1 MKNWKAARQ
10 ILVVAVVGLLA
21 ALAGYGM
28 ARLVHTNGTPS
39 ASSPSSANKG
49 FSLPDLA
56 GTPHSLPEWRG
67 KLVLLNFWAT
77 WCPPCR
83 EEIPGFVRLQRRY
96 GNEGLQIV
104 GISVD
109 NPEAVARFWQE
120 MKINYP
126 LLLADD
132 SVYDLMAAYGNREAG
147 LPYSVIIRPDGQ
159 IAASRLGAYREK
171 ELETLLTPLLPP
183 HQGSKN

>member
-1 MKNWKAARQ
+1 
-10 ILVVAVVGLLA
+10 L
-21 ALAGYGM
+21 
-28 ARLVHTNGTPS
+28 
-39 ASSPSSANKG
+39 PSSATKD

-56 GTPHSLPEWRG
+56 GKPRSLAEWRG
-67 KLVLLNFWAT
+67 KLMLLNFWAT

-83 EEIPGFVRLQRRY
+83 GEIPGFVRLQRRY
-96 GNEGLQIV
+96 GSEGLQII

-159 IAASRLGAYREK
+159 IAETRLGAYREK
-171 ELETLLTPLLPP
+171 DLESLLVPLLPR
-183 HQGSKN
+183 HQTPKN

>member
-1 MKNWKAARQ
+1 MKNWKAARH
-10 ILVVAVVGLLA
+10 ILLVAVIGLLA

-28 ARLVHTNGTPS
+28 ARLVRTNPTTATAPPS
-39 ASSPSSANKG
+39 ASKD
-49 FSLPDLA
+49 FWLPDLA
-56 GTPHSLPEWRG
+56 GKPHHLIEWRG

-83 EEIPGFVRLQRRY
+83 SEIPGFVRLQRRY
-96 GNEGLQIV
+96 GDAGLQIV
-104 GISVD
+104 GVSVD
-109 NPEAVARFWQE
+109 NAEAVARFWQE

-159 IAASRLGAYREK
+159 IATTRLGAYREK
-171 ELETLLTPLLPP
+171 DLESLLIPLLPG
-183 HQGSKN
+183 HQTSKN

>member
-1 MKNWKAARQ
+1 MKNRKIARQ
-10 ILVVAVVGLLA
+10 ILVVAAVGLLA
-21 ALAGYGM
+21 AIAGYGM
-28 ARLVHTNGTPS
+28 ARLVHTDPATTTAPPAAG
-39 ASSPSSANKG
+39 KE

-56 GTPHSLPEWRG
+56 GKPHRLADWRG

-83 EEIPGFVRLQRRY
+83 SEIPGFVRLQRRY
-96 GNEGLQIV
+96 GDAGLQIV
-104 GISVD
+104 GVSVD

-120 MKINYP
+120 MNINYP

-132 SVYDLMAAYGNREAG
+132 SVYDLMTAYGNRDAG

-159 IAASRLGAYREK
+159 IASTRLGAYREK
-171 ELETLLTPLLPP
+171 DLESLLVPLLPGNP
-183 HQGSKN
+183 PSKN

>member
-1 MKNWKAARQ
+1 MKNSKTARQ
-10 ILVVAVVGLLA
+10 ILIVAAVGLLA

-28 ARLVHTNGTPS
+28 ARLVHPNPATATVSPS
-39 ASSPSSANKG
+39 AGKD

-56 GTPHSLPEWRG
+56 GKPRSLADWRG

-83 EEIPGFVRLQRRY
+83 SEIPGFVRLQRRY
-96 GNEGLQIV
+96 GDAGLQIV
-104 GISVD
+104 GVSVD
-109 NPEAVARFWQE
+109 NPEAVAQFWQE

-132 SVYDLMAAYGNREAG
+132 SVYDLMSAYGNRDAG

-159 IAASRLGAYREK
+159 IASTRLGAYREK
-171 ELETLLTPLLPP
+171 DLETLLVPLLPQSQAP
-183 HQGSKN
+183 KN

>member
-1 MKNWKAARQ
+1 MKKRKPVRQ
-10 ILVVAVVGLLA
+10 LLLVAVIGVAA

-28 ARLVHTNGTPS
+28 ARLVHTNPNPVT
-39 ASSPSSANKG
+39 APSSTGKD
-49 FSLPDLA
+49 FELPDLA
-56 GTPHSLPEWRG
+56 GKPHSLGDWRG

-83 EEIPGFVRLQRRY
+83 SEIPGFVRLQRRY
-96 GNEGLQIV
+96 GDAGLQIV

-132 SVYDLMAAYGNREAG
+132 SVYDLMAAYGNKEAG

-159 IAASRLGAYREK
+159 IAATRLGAYREK
-171 ELETLLTPLLPP
+171 DLDALLAPLLP
-183 HQGSKN
+183 QTSKN